1 MSHLGLIIGNAVRR
15 VIGQSTEEELP
26 RPRASRQR
34 PSARRPGSLR
44 LELNL
49 KGEVLFRNPGVA
61 GVVQPCPLA
70 NLAPLAFASCEIAE
84 IAPFVPNMEETQ
96 QPHHNRIIPLSCILE
111 VSDSA
116 NADAM
121 NEVPLTRQHRGPSSP
136 SGRRIEGTWLDTV
149 RQRSHF

>member
-84 IAPFVPNMEETQ
+84 NSAICAEYGRDTTTASLPFLALLNF
-96 QPHHNRIIPLSCILE
+96 RL
-111 VSDSA
+111 
-116 NADAM
+116 
-121 NEVPLTRQHRGPSSP
+121 G
-136 SGRRIEGTWLDTV
+136 
-149 RQRSHF
+149 

>member
-26 RPRASRQR
+26 RPRASRPR
-34 PSARRPGSLR
+34 PSARRPALR

-61 GVVQPCPLA
+61 GVVQPFLHWR
-70 NLAPLAFASCEIAE
+70 LVKIAE

-96 QPHHNRIIPLSCILE
+96 QPHHTFLVL
-111 VSDSA
+111 
-116 NADAM
+116 
-121 NEVPLTRQHRGPSSP
+121 
-136 SGRRIEGTWLDTV
+136 
-149 RQRSHF
+149 

>member
-26 RPRASRQR
+26 RPRASRQA

-61 GVVQPCPLA
+61 GVVQPRPLA

-96 QPHHNRIIPLSCILE
+96 QPHHYVFLHS
-111 VSDSA
+111 
-116 NADAM
+116 
-121 NEVPLTRQHRGPSSP
+121 
-136 SGRRIEGTWLDTV
+136 
-149 RQRSHF
+149 